1 MSADTGIRVDINDLL
16 VQVVELGGS
25 DLHITVGRPPTMR
38 LNGKLVPLEAPVLQ
52 SPDTKELLFT
62 ILRQDQ
68 REVLERNWEYDF
80 AHSVPGK
87 ARFRVNAYYQRGSM
101 GAAFRLIPTEI
112 QDFVRLGLPAIVET
126 LANRPRG
133 FVLVTGP
140 TGSGKST
147 TLASIIDHI
156 NTNRAVNI
164 VTVEDPIEYLHHHKM
179 SIVNQREVGSDTKT
193 FGHALKYILRQDPDV
208 ILVGEMRD
216 LETIA
221 AALTAAETG
230 HLVFATL
237 HTQDATQTIDRIID
251 VFPPHQQQQVRIQ
264 LSSTL
269 QGIISQQ
276 LLPTIDCRARVL
288 ATEVLIPTPAIRH
301 LIREA
306 KTHQLM
312 TTMQTGRQHG
322 MCTMDESLSSTSAA
336 TSATRW
342 RSVRLSTPRSSR
354 RSSVGRT
361 ASQRKRPGLWRPS
374 STRYG
379 TSKARPWTAALRA
392 KARTPYPRGFARWA
406 TSSSVSRRLAAAS
419 SGR

>member
-322 MCTMDESLSSTSAA
+322 MCTMDESLAELYKRGHISYEVALGQAIDPAVVKT
-336 TSATRW
+336 
-342 RSVRLSTPRSSR
+342 LL
-354 RSSVGRT
+354 GRT
-361 ASQRKRPGLWRPS
+361 DG
-374 STRYG
+374 
-379 TSKARPWTAALRA
+379 
-392 KARTPYPRGFARWA
+392 
-406 TSSSVSRRLAAAS
+406 
-419 SGR
+419 